1 MQRVLCDVD
10 NLSPKYAHT
19 HEEKEVRAWSETA
32 GFKDVR
38 AVNQSISVISRRT
51 SLGLPTA
58 LANNESCDSLFHMEE

>member
-38 AVNQSISVISRRT
+38 ALSQFTSMIGRR
-51 SLGLPTA
+51 A
-58 LANNESCDSLFHMEE
+58 